1 MCDKKE
7 EKRNCGDALI
17 GLFSAIIC
25 EICLDCACKQHHLYI
40 FYVGKLT
47 RLVDELAILL
57 VNSLAL
63 KCHHFSANFN
73 IVSALFIHQ
82 LLCLP
87 QKNDSR
93 EGLFRCKKGLVVHA
107 GKMNIYFKEPPIAL
121 GFGLFAAK
129 CSAIWYKTQ
138 CILEL
143 NAVRFGAK
151 CNAFWC

>member
-1 MCDKKE
+1 MCDMKE

-47 RLVDELAILL
+47 RLVDELAIPL
-57 VNSLAL
+57 VNSLTL
-63 KCHHFSANFN
+63 KCHDFSVNFN
-73 IVSALFIHQ
+73 IVSALFAHQ
-82 LLCLP
+82 SLILP
-87 QKNDSR
+87 QKIDSR

-138 CILEL
+138 CILVL

>member
-1 MCDKKE
+1 MKE
-7 EKRNCGDALI
+7 EMRNCGDALI

-47 RLVDELAILL
+47 RLVDELVILL

-63 KCHHFSANFN
+63 KCHLFSANFN
-73 IVSALFIHQ
+73 IVSALFAHQ
-82 LLCLP
+82 SLILP
-87 QKNDSR
+87 QKIDSR

-121 GFGLFAAK
+121 GFGLFSAK

-138 CILEL
+138 CILVL

>member
-1 MCDKKE
+1 MNYATERVSERCQIKA
-7 EKRNCGDALI
+7 KRQQRAKQGTTIEPLRGI
-17 GLFSAIIC
+17 FRT
-25 EICLDCACKQHHLYI
+25 CL
-40 FYVGKLT
+40 
-47 RLVDELAILL
+47 
-57 VNSLAL
+57 NSLAL
-63 KCHHFSANFN
+63 KCHLFSVNFN

-93 EGLFRCKKGLVVHA
+93 EGLFRCKMGLVVHA

-138 CILEL
+138 CILVL
-143 NAVRFGAK
+143 NAMRFGAK

>member
-1 MCDKKE
+1 MKE
-7 EKRNCGDALI
+7 EMRNCGDALI

-40 FYVGKLT
+40 FHVGKLT

-73 IVSALFIHQ
+73 IVSTLFIHQ

-87 QKNDSR
+87 QKIDSR
-93 EGLFRCKKGLVVHA
+93 EGFFSMQNGVSCTCRQNEYLF
-107 GKMNIYFKEPPIAL
+107 
-121 GFGLFAAK
+121 
-129 CSAIWYKTQ
+129 
-138 CILEL
+138 
-143 NAVRFGAK
+143 
-151 CNAFWC
+151 

>member
-47 RLVDELAILL
+47 RLVDELVIPL

-63 KCHHFSANFN
+63 KCHLFSVNFN
-73 IVSALFIHQ
+73 IVSTLFIHQ

-93 EGLFRCKKGLVVHA
+93 EGLFRCKMELVVHA
-107 GKMNIYFKEPPIAL
+107 DKMNFYLKETAFAPVI
-121 GFGLFAAK
+121 GLFAAK
-129 CSAIWYKTQ
+129 CSAI
-138 CILEL
+138 C
-143 NAVRFGAK
+143 R
-151 CNAFWC
+151 

>member
-7 EKRNCGDALI
+7 EKHSFGDVLI
-17 GLFSAIIC
+17 GLFLTVFC
-25 EICLDCACKQHHLYI
+25 EIWFDFACKQHHLYI
-40 FYVGKLT
+40 FYVVKLT
-47 RLVDELAILL
+47 RLVGELVISL
-57 VNSLAL
+57 VNSLTL
-63 KCHHFSANFN
+63 KCHDFSVDFN
-73 IVSALFIHQ
+73 IMSALFAHQ
-82 LLCLP
+82 SPILP
-87 QKNDSR
+87 QKIDSR

-138 CILEL
+138 GILVL

-151 CNAFWC
+151 RSAFWC

>member
-7 EKRNCGDALI
+7 EKRSCGDALI

-25 EICLDCACKQHHLYI
+25 EIWFDFACKQHHLYL

-47 RLVDELAILL
+47 RLVDELVISL
-57 VNSLAL
+57 VNSLTL
-63 KCHHFSANFN
+63 KCHDFSVNFN
-73 IVSALFIHQ
+73 IVSALFAHQ
-82 LLCLP
+82 SPILP
-87 QKNDSR
+87 QKIDSR
-93 EGLFRCKKGLVVHA
+93 EGLFRCKKGVVVHA
-107 GKMNIYFKEPPIAL
+107 DKMNFYLNRPPPTPVFA
-121 GFGLFAAK
+121 LFAAK

-138 CILEL
+138 CILVL